1 MPLQK
6 KGSSFSS
13 VVSAQDFQ
21 TGGWSILPKDLFV
34 GELIG
39 KGEFGGILFN
49 CKNYNNIILKIEFVL
64 ACLFKV

>member
-49 CKNYNNIILKIEFVL
+49 SKKIITI
-64 ACLFKV
+64 LFSR